1 MKPHVEKPTEP
12 QAGYI
17 YFKNPCLGILL
28 VKQTKKKKI
37 KSKVKFLKA
46 SKEKRHYFP
55 KNYRLTVDI
64 L

>member
-28 VKQTKKKKI
+28 VKQTKKKK
-37 KSKVKFLKA
+37 SKVKWN
-46 SKEKRHYFP
+46 S
-55 KNYRLTVDI
+55 
-64 L
+64 